1 MESGDCPY
9 EHGPTFRSMTYKR
22 DRNKNTWYGVVRAMR
37 DPQRWGNKFLSQILD
52 ILNKGAKG
60 GVLIE
65 NDATD
70 DMREFEAT
78 WARPDAVH
86 KLKSGALAGGKI
98 QQKQPVPYPA
108 GLDRLMQFAMDGVQ
122 EVTGINLEM
131 MGLANRAQAG
141 VLEAQRKQ
149 AGLTIVMPLFDALRR
164 YRKEQGRVLLHFIT
178 EYLSDGR
185 LIRIIGKNGNEQYVP
200 LAKQAD
206 TAKYDVI
213 VDEAPTS
220 PNMKERVY
228 GALVEIL
235 PALAKVG
242 VPMPPELLDYAP
254 IPSGLAQKWKE
265 LIQKSSG
272 NPEQMAQAF
281 EALKKQAEQ
290 LANENKL
297 LKDRREETA
306 ANMQMRAQ
314 ELEANMQLKAQEA
327 QMQAQLAEA
336 EHAAK
341 MTQMQREHEL
351 KVAEANHKM
360 QLAEI
365 ELGVKLRIGQ
375 AQAAAKTAAMKAN
388 KKPEQP
394 AA

>member
-1 MESGDCPY
+1 
-9 EHGPTFRSMTYKR
+9 
-22 DRNKNTWYGVVRAMR
+22 
-37 DPQRWGNKFLSQILD
+37 
-52 ILNKGAKG
+52 
-60 GVLIE
+60 
-65 NDATD
+65 
-70 DMREFEAT
+70 
-78 WARPDAVH
+78 
-86 KLKSGALAGGKI
+86 
-98 QQKQPVPYPA
+98 
-108 GLDRLMQFAMDGVQ
+108 MDGVQ

-254 IPSGLAQKWKE
+254 IPSGLATKWKE
-265 LIQKSSG
+265 LIQQSSG
-272 NPEQMAQAF
+272 NPEQMARAF
-281 EALKKQAEQ
+281 EDLKKQAEQ
-290 LANENKL
+290 LANENRA
-297 LKDRREETA
+297 LKDKREETA
-306 ANMQMRAQ
+306 ANLQMKAQETQAQIQMRAQ

-365 ELGVKLRIGQ
+365 ELGVKLKIDQ
-375 AQAAAKTAAMKAN
+375 SQAAAKTEAMKAN
-388 KKPEQP
+388 KKPAQP
-394 AA
+394 SA